1 MSFSNSKQDR
11 LILTSLKS
19 SFCSILVSKRYE
31 LLIFELNYTASTPF
45 LFKGVK
51 LFELWDT
58 EPQNLP
64 TPSSLT
70 FVVANGTECR
80 FNIKNVLL
88 KKDLLKLLLNALVL

>member
-31 LLIFELNYTASTPF
+31 LLIFELNYTAST
-45 LFKGVK
+45 LK